1 MVSTVTNNLSWLA
14 GITRS
19 RWNSHSRPTASAAS
33 TRPSPVDVIAADS
46 LRASLAALQA
56 ESSANQRAAQLT
68 QTADGALTEISG
80 MLAEVRGLVAANA
93 DSGTSPDEKAANQL
107 QIDAVLASVDR
118 LAGSTSFAGIKL
130 LDGTASITASGATL
144 QISSASTD
152 ALGSIESA
160 GQTYTLKDLKT
171 GGTLAPGGELAAQ
184 VIDSAINSVATSR
197 ASLGAFEKHQLNS
210 RLETLADAREQ
221 ILSSQARFDDVAQ
234 TMQSIR
240 AAMLAGANRSLVETQ
255 RGTLLD
261 LLA

>member
-1 MVSTVTNNLSWLA
+1 MVSAVTNNLSWLA

-19 RWNSHSRPTASAAS
+19 RWNSHPRPIASATS
-33 TRPSPVDVIAADS
+33 TRQSPVDVIAADS

-56 ESSANQRAAQLT
+56 QSSANQRAAHLT
-68 QTADGALTEISG
+68 RTADGALTEISG
-80 MLAEVRGLVAANA
+80 MLAQVRGLVTANA
-93 DSGTSPDEKAANQL
+93 DSGVSPDEKAANQL

-130 LDGTASITASGATL
+130 LDGTASITASGVTL
-144 QISSASTD
+144 QVSSASTD
-152 ALGSIESA
+152 ALGSVESA

-171 GGTLAPGGELAAQ
+171 GGALSAGGELAAQ
-184 VIDSAINSVATSR
+184 VIDSAINAVAASR
-197 ASLGAFEKHQLNS
+197 ASLGAFEKHHVASN
-210 RLETLADAREQ
+210 LEVIADAREQ
-221 ILSSQARFDDVAQ
+221 ILSSQARFDEVAQ

-240 AAMLAGANRSLVETQ
+240 SAMLAGANRSLVEAQ